1 MDIKASVSNNKATR
15 VYSATLGI
23 LVGLAGIEHGYF
35 EILQGNVKPESMMID
50 AIGPQQRNWEFGIET
65 ALTVIPS
72 FLISG
77 ILSVILGALV
87 AVWAYRFVG
96 RKAGP
101 PVLLALSVALWL
113 VGGGFAPI
121 FLTILGF
128 LGATRVHKPL
138 NFWRLRAP
146 KRLRKLFATLWP
158 WSLIISV
165 VSFVISVEI
174 AIFGDPLLGIVG
186 NAETTYGIQFAL
198 GLAMLILAILAL
210 PASNAQD
217 AGAQA
222 AQQVVGSGL

>member
-1 MDIKASVSNNKATR
+1 MDIKASVSGNRATR
-15 VYSATLGI
+15 VYSSTLGI

-35 EILQGNVKPESMMID
+35 EILQGNVRPESMMID
-50 AIGPQQRNWEFGIET
+50 AIGPEQRNWEFGIET
-65 ALTVIPS
+65 ALTVVPS
-72 FLISG
+72 FLVSG
-77 ILSVILGALV
+77 ILAVILGALV
-87 AVWAYRFVG
+87 AVWAYRFVD

-101 PVLLALSVALWL
+101 LVLLVLSVLLWL

-121 FLTILGF
+121 FLTVLAF

-138 NFWRLRAP
+138 SFWRARASQGLR
-146 KRLRKLFATLWP
+146 RLFATLWP
-158 WSLIISV
+158 WSLIVSV
-165 VSFVISVEI
+165 VSFAISVEI

-217 AGAQA
+217 AWAQEQA
-222 AQQVVGSGL
+222 AH